1 MASGPVIF
9 ARYSWPSWYRNADRV
24 YSAEARDF
32 FRDLNL
38 G

>member
-1 MASGPVIF
+1 MRPHAEQDLDEG
-9 ARYSWPSWYRNADRV
+9 RPSRYRNADRV
-24 YSAEARDF
+24 YSADARDF